1 MKRFIS
7 FLTALSM
14 TLMIFG
20 IYPVSAYDVHIHK
33 VCANLSHKNC
43 THSENIEYEPFSFD
57 SMSIKSD
64 KNYYLTDDIDD
75 NTLKNGYMYIN
86 GATVNFCLN
95 GHSVDTKGIIVRNNG
110 TLNIC
115 DCQGGGCMKNTLH
128 TSGVVIA
135 DPNGKINI
143 YGGRIRAENG
153 MAIHCGDDGVT
164 NIYDGE
170 ISTGN
175 GGCIMVGNR
184 SALSIYGGT
193 VQSGTEGSGIDIA
206 DNSTVNINGGTINGE
221 EQGILANYRNST
233 VNINGGSITGTNLAA
248 VFLQNGS
255 VCNING
261 GTVTGINHSA
271 VYALESGIANISGG
285 NVIGGAAY
293 PTVWSGNEGTVN
305 ISNGRI
311 SNSGY
316 NSYIW
321 NNGTLNISG
330 GTFSKDSGNGYIRN
344 YGSFSLQGS
353 PSLENTGI
361 WLYNDNN
368 ITISGTL
375 TNNAAYKIYVSSSVP
390 RTFTSGWD
398 THMSDSNVSKYFSSP
413 YDYIK
418 IAYRDGEAVKT
429 YYYNITYDANG
440 GSCSVQTVS
449 ADASDKLASLAVPTR
464 DGYSFVGW
472 FTEENGGVQIT
483 ADTVFTNDTTIY
495 AHWTCID
502 HDYGSWTI
510 TEEPTLTETGE
521 AERVCANDSTHKEKE
536 FLPVLTDT
544 SVWTKDETQHIE
556 PTEENTGK
564 DVYTSE
570 YGEVEI
576 TLPPKMHTH
585 TLDKTEEKA
594 ASCTE
599 DGNEAYWTCSVC
611 HKMFSDENGTIEIT
625 AVPTISSTG
634 HAFAAEWSNNE
645 TNHWHTAICEHIDE
659 KRDEAVHAWNNGVVT
674 IEPTEEAEG
683 EKTYTCTVCNYTKT
697 EIIPKLDITDTET
710 TPDVTEPPVTDPS
723 DTGSTGTEP
732 PVTDPSDTG
741 SAGTEPPVTEPSDTE
756 PIVTVPPVTEPPI
769 TESIVTVP
777 PVTEPIVTAPPVTE
791 PPVTEPVIT
800 APPYIPYFPPN
811 NTAAAAVPIQR
822 EPYLQNENGK
832 IGWDVISDN
841 IWETPDGETVHVNM
855 NGTVELPKNIVSD
868 ISGRDIDLV
877 LIMNGGFVWTINGMS
892 VTKAKTVDMS
902 VRKRSVIPQSTVKG
916 FAGNAQTVQLDLRHN
931 GDLGF
936 IAKLTVY
943 LGNRYSGMYANSYC
957 YKSRNFEFGDSSE
970 IAEGYANLR
979 FTHASSWLIT
989 IDDFPA
995 LEDVSTGA
1003 AAHSAGTPID
1013 MTNSASSINIPDF
1026 IDERKFRLSNKK
1038 RRYRILKKRRLD
1050 DLVFVF

>member
-14 TLMIFG
+14 TLMFFMNIP
-20 IYPVSAYDVHIHK
+20 INVSA
-33 VCANLSHKNC
+33 
-43 THSENIEYEPFSFD
+43 E
-57 SMSIKSD
+57 
-64 KNYYLTDDIDD
+64 
-75 NTLKNGYMYIN
+75 
-86 GATVNFCLN
+86 
-95 GHSVDTKGIIVRNNG
+95 
-110 TLNIC
+110 
-115 DCQGGGCMKNTLH
+115 
-128 TSGVVIA
+128 
-135 DPNGKINI
+135 
-143 YGGRIRAENG
+143 
-153 MAIHCGDDGVT
+153 
-164 NIYDGE
+164 
-170 ISTGN
+170 
-175 GGCIMVGNR
+175 
-184 SALSIYGGT
+184 
-193 VQSGTEGSGIDIA
+193 
-206 DNSTVNINGGTINGE
+206 
-221 EQGILANYRNST
+221 
-233 VNINGGSITGTNLAA
+233 
-248 VFLQNGS
+248 
-255 VCNING
+255 
-261 GTVTGINHSA
+261 
-271 VYALESGIANISGG
+271 
-285 NVIGGAAY
+285 
-293 PTVWSGNEGTVN
+293 
-305 ISNGRI
+305 
-311 SNSGY
+311 
-316 NSYIW
+316 
-321 NNGTLNISG
+321 
-330 GTFSKDSGNGYIRN
+330 
-344 YGSFSLQGS
+344 
-353 PSLENTGI
+353 
-361 WLYNDNN
+361 
-368 ITISGTL
+368 TISGTGYSFDTTTGVMTITENNDVTFYNTPPFSDDISIIKDVKFGENVTMISYGAFYGCTGL
-375 TNNAAYKIYVSSSVP
+375 TSVIIPNNVTYISTNAFALCDGIKQAFFPASAQTQPSSFPGCPRAMYEIDADGNVVINSIGYSKRKAMVIPNVIEGVGTVVSVADTALWVYISPNGHDHFGGTATCQKLAQCAICGTGHGDFGEHTLVDGVCSVCGSIAINETNFPDANFRAYVSRICDGDRDGYLTKSECDSV
-390 RTFTSGWD
+390 TAINVSNNSISDLKGIEYFTKLDTLSCANNQLTSLDIGKNTALTVLECYNNKFTSLDVSSNTKLQFLHCDNNQLTSLDLSSNTALQTLNCTDNKYAVPSCVLEPAALPGEFDISKASGW
-398 THMSDSNVSKYFSSP
+398 TSSALT
-413 YDYIK
+413 DDNK
-418 IAYRDGEAVKT
+418 ILYLGASGAT
-429 YYYNITYDANG
+429 YTYDCGNG
-440 GSCSVQTVS
+440 KTASFNLTFRPHNCTKTEAQDATCTDDGNIEYYSCSVCGY
-449 ADASDKLASLAVPTR
+449 KFGKAVPTKT
-464 DGYSFVGW
+464 DDIV
-472 FTEENGGVQIT
+472 TDEDIV
-483 ADTVFTNDTTIY
+483 TNAT
-495 AHWTCID
+495 H

-544 SVWTKDETQHIE
+544 SVWTKDETRHIE

-634 HAFAAEWSNNE
+634 HTFAAEWSNNE

-659 KRDEAVHAWNNGVVT
+659 KRDEAAHTWNNGVVT

-756 PIVTVPPVTEPPI
+756 P
-769 TESIVTVP
+769 IVTVP

-1003 AAHSAGTPID
+1003 AAHSAGSPID